1 MNIRLKSLTRTFIC
15 LGLAALLSIS
25 SISSATE
32 DPVPIIKSAVD
43 SMVVSFT
50 ADRQQLE
57 NSQTRLF
64 HLVDRIAGPLFDFD
78 YISKLVLAGNWKTAT
93 SKQRR
98 EFAHELKRLLIA
110 TYAIAL
116 FQYTGNETMSFDE
129 TRVKQKKSIKFAS
142 VRGQFQI
149 DNGTPIDMVY
159 SMVQKPG
166 ENWKI
171 YNLTVA
177 DLNMVLNYRNV
188 IQSSIHKDGFDG
200 TIALMK
206 TNNDRSY
213 SSE

>member
-1 MNIRLKSLTRTFIC
+1 MNIRLKFLTRTFIC
-15 LGLAALLSIS
+15 LGLAALLGTS

-32 DPVPIIKSAVD
+32 DPVPVIKNAVD
-43 SMVVSFT
+43 SMIVSFT

-64 HLVDRIAGPLFDFD
+64 DLVDRIASPLFDFD
-78 YISKLVLAGNWKTAT
+78 YISKLVLAANWKTAT

-129 TRVKQKKSIKFAS
+129 TRIKQKKSMKFAN
-142 VRGQFQI
+142 VRGKFRV
-149 DNGTPIDMVY
+149 DTGTPIDMVY
-159 SMVQKPG
+159 SMMQKPE

-188 IQSSIHKDGFDG
+188 FQSSILKDGLDG